1 MDSSTQTE
9 NAILLHFIL
18 AEREMFEPG
27 PHHEPVV
34 HANLSETGSDRADV
48 LFRKPGFEEF
58 YSKAG

>member
-1 MDSSTQTE
+1 MQIE
-9 NAILLHFIL
+9 NVIVLHFIF
-18 AEREMFEPG
+18 AGRCVAPV